1 MPYIGKPVLAG
12 SYNKLDNITIS
23 NTTDTFPL
31 TKGTAAFTPATA
43 EQLIVSVNG
52 VTQAPRDAYSV
63 SGSNIIFTENLTT
76 SDTIDYIVSLG
87 EVGNSVVPTD
97 GSITGAKFSSTVY
110 RDGIR
115 INGSQATDNVTIAS
129 GERAMVAGDYTI
141 PTNKTL
147 TVNGVLTIV

>member
-23 NTTDTFPL
+23 STTDTFAL
-31 TKGTAAFTPATA
+31 TKGTASFTPATA

-97 GSITGAKFSSTVY
+97 GSVTAAKFSSTVF

>member
-23 NTTDTFPL
+23 STTDTFAL

-97 GSITGAKFSSTVY
+97 GSVTGAKLSSTVF